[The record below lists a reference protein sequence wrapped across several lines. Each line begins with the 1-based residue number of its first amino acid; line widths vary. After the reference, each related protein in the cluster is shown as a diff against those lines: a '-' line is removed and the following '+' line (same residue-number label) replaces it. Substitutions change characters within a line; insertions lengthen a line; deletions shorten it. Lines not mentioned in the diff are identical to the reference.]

1 MPSPAEPH
9 PEHYLLRVPAL
20 RSVENGCL
28 GVSMVVEKI
37 RSKILT
43 QGNTRELVKL
53 VDEEMDGVPRE

>member
-20 RSVENGCL
+20 RSVENGF

-43 QGNTRELVKL
+43 EGNTREL
-53 VDEEMDGVPRE
+53 VDEEMDGVPGNSG